1 MSASKRQKSGMS
13 EPLDADEELL
23 EIVNEQTVWIEK
35 AQAQIGRQTEEIDKL
50 KAEKETLK
58 SEIQKH
64 IATEKTL
71 QCRISQ
77 ISTDLTS
84 TITGRDE
91 DRSAYEAQ
99 IQELSEKIEV
109 LSSEKT
115 EIEAKEKEYDALIA
129 SEKAKI
135 EAEAE
140 RQIADEVQAVRR
152 RYIALHVITIVLV
165 LLVATA
171 VAVKAGWVQMA
182 WEAIKAATA
191 AVIDALVALLVV
203 VSIIIVI
210 KIKLMLW

>member
-182 WEAIKAATA
+182 WVAIKAAVA
-191 AVIDALVALLVV
+191 ALLDALVVLLVV